1 MHKLF
6 KTKYYF
12 ISKFDS
18 NSITKQDNKTVI
30 IYRNYSIIPV
40 DEKLIIKIRDFCRK
54 NKKKFYLSNNI
65 KIAIKLNL
73 DGAYIPSFNKKLNER
88 KFSIRKRFKIIGSA
102 HNKFEISIKQRQK
115 VDIIFLSPLFKTKD
129 YLNGLGVVKFNL
141 LSTFANNNVIALGG
155 ISKKNVKKVKMTNSI
170 GFSGISYFNK
180 SLIRLTSI

>member
-1 MHKLF
+1 MLLELRRFCKINNRKIYLANEFKLAV
-6 KTKYYF
+6 
-12 ISKFDS
+12 
-18 NSITKQDNKTVI
+18 N
-30 IYRNYSIIPV
+30 
-40 DEKLIIKIRDFCRK
+40 
-54 NKKKFYLSNNI
+54 
-65 KIAIKLNL
+65 LNF

-88 KFSIRKRFKIIGSA
+88 KFSIRKGFKIIGSA

-115 VDIIFLSPLFKTKD
+115 VDIIFLSPLFKTKN

-180 SLIRLTSI
+180 